1 MNSSDQQS
9 NQESV
14 QYLTVTEAES
24 GQRIDNFLCG
34 KLKGVPKSHLY
45 KIVRSGEV
53 RLNKGRIKA
62 SSRITEGDIIRIPPI
77 RRRAESETSV
87 PAGALNDLRKSV
99 LFEDDA
105 LIILN
110 KASGLAVHGG
120 SGVSLG
126 LIEIARKLWPKES
139 KLELI
144 HRLDRETSGCLM
156 LARNRAALLG
166 MQKQLQN
173 HQITK
178 EYTAFAVGKWPSH
191 MRTIDAPLKRNELK
205 SGERVVKV
213 SEDGK
218 SAETH
223 FRVIKHYDRGSLL
236 RVGLVS
242 GRTHQIRVHSQLAGH
257 PLAGDEKYGNSATN
271 KEFRKLG
278 LKRLFLHSTYLKFRH
293 PISNEW
299 IEIEA
304 PLAEELEKFLAAL
317 NSD

>member
-24 GQRIDNFLCG
+24 GQRIDNFLSS

-53 RLNKGRIKA
+53 RLNKGRVKA
-62 SSRITEGDIIRIPPI
+62 SSRISEGDVIRIPPI
-77 RRRAESETSV
+77 RRRAESETNV
-87 PAGALNDLRKSV
+87 PAGALKDLRKSV

-105 LIILN
+105 LIIIN

-126 LIEIARKLWPKES
+126 LIEIARQVWPKES

-156 LARNRAALLG
+156 LARNRAALLN
-166 MQKQLQN
+166 MQKQLQK

-178 EYTAFAVGKWPSH
+178 EYTAFTLGKWPSH
-191 MRTIDAPLKRNELK
+191 MRTVDAPLKRNELK

-218 SAETH
+218 SAETQ
-223 FRVIKHYDRGSLL
+223 FRVIKHCEGGSLL

-242 GRTHQIRVHSQLAGH
+242 GRTHQIRVHTQLVGH
-257 PLAGDEKYGNSATN
+257 PLAGDDKYGNSATN
-271 KEFRKLG
+271 KELRKFG
-278 LKRLFLHSTYLKFRH
+278 LKRLFLHSSYLKFRH

-304 PLAEELEKFLAAL
+304 PLPGELESFLAAL
-317 NSD
+317 DSN